1 MNIASILLFSFALLT
16 DTHISNTNPQP
27 LEDLQRSVADI
38 NAQPDVDFV
47 IVSGDLTESGD
58 RQALETVKSTL
69 DQLRVP
75 YYATSGNHE
84 TTWSESGVMDFSR
97 VFGSN
102 RFSFTYDSTF
112 FIGFN
117 SGPVIRMADGHVA
130 PQDITWL
137 QAQLDSVARQ
147 GDSKI
152 IVITHYPLQAG
163 DVDNWFDVTD
173 VLRRYNVQCIMGGHY
188 HRNLLFDCDG
198 IPDVINRSNLRGNDS
213 INGYSWIRITDSIRV
228 SEKRIGQAPVQWLSL
243 PFEQKHYA
251 APNPALRPDYSV
263 NEQYKQ
269 VREAWS
275 TQLAGGIYSTPA
287 SDGYHIYIGD
297 DIGTMYALD
306 ARTGKVQW
314 SFATGMRIVGS
325 PAVEDDIVV
334 FGSAND
340 TIYGLHANDGKLLW
354 RVPTGQAVMGAATI
368 YKGVAYIGG
377 GDGCM
382 RAIDI
387 HTGEVRWTF
396 NQLSNYVL
404 TRPLVYRDKLYFGCW
419 DTYFYAL
426 NLSDGSLAWRWT
438 NGKTN
443 GKLSPASVWPV
454 ASDGKIFITAPD
466 RFWTCL
472 DAETGAQIWRTNQY
486 KVRETVGLSEDGK
499 TVYSKCMWDDIV
511 ALDAMARE
519 LKERWVTNAEFG
531 YEHDPCMPL
540 EKGGT
545 LWVGTKNGLLI
556 GMDAKTGQVMWRH
569 KIGNSILNTV
579 LPLSGKE
586 SIVTS
591 SEGTI
596 TRIKVR

>member
-16 DTHISNTNPQP
+16 DTHISNSNPQP

-38 NAQPDVDFV
+38 NAMPDVDFV

-58 RQALETVKSTL
+58 RRALETVKSEL
-69 DQLRVP
+69 DRLRVP

-102 RFSFTYDSTF
+102 RFAFTYDSTF

-130 PQDITWL
+130 PQDIAWL
-137 QAQLDSVARQ
+137 KEQLDSVANH
-147 GDSKI
+147 GNSKI
-152 IVITHYPLQAG
+152 IVVTHYPLQNG

-173 VLRRYNVQCIMGGHY
+173 VLRRYNVQCIIGGHY

-213 INGYSWIRITDSIRV
+213 INGYSYITVTDSIRV
-228 SEKRIGQAPVQWLSL
+228 NEKRIGQAPVQWLSL
-243 PFEQKHYA
+243 PFEQKHYG
-251 APNPALRPDYSV
+251 APDPALRPDYSV

-269 VREAWS
+269 VREVWS
-275 TQLAGGIYSTPA
+275 RQLTGGIYSSPVT
-287 SDGYHIYIGD
+287 DGHTLYIGD
-297 DIGTMYALD
+297 DIGMMYALD
-306 ARTGKVQW
+306 ARTGKTEW
-314 SFATGMRIVGS
+314 TFATGMRIVGS
-325 PAVEDDIVV
+325 VATDEGVVV

-340 TIYGLHANDGKLLW
+340 TIYGLRTADGTPLW
-354 RVPTGQAVMGAATI
+354 RVPTKQAVMGAATI

-387 HTGEVRWTF
+387 HTGEVKWVF
-396 NQLSNYVL
+396 DQLKNYVL
-404 TRPLVYRDKLYFGCW
+404 TRPLVYRGKLYFGCW

-426 NLSDGSLAWRWT
+426 NLSDGSLVWRWT
-438 NGKTN
+438 NGKSN

-499 TVYSKCMWDDIV
+499 TVYSKCMWDDVV

-519 LKERWVTNAEFG
+519 PQVKWVVNAGFG

-556 GMDAKTGQVMWRH
+556 GMNAKTGQVMWRH

-586 SIVTS
+586 CIVTS

-596 TRIKVR
+596 TRIRVR